1 MFFLFLI
8 IPLLEMYLL
17 IEVGSHIGSL
27 TTVGLV
33 ILTAMVGLAL
43 LRRQGLLTFSKAMRR
58 FNQGELPMQELAEG
72 LLLGIAGALLVT
84 PGFLT
89 DGIGFFLL
97 SPLGRISVAR
107 LIVPMVK
114 KPETQF
120 SPDGKPAPRYPHPA
134 QRSRLKPY

>member
-114 KPETQF
+114 RPETHV
-120 SPDGKPAPRYPHPA
+120 SPDGNPAPRTFEG
-134 QRSRLKPY
+134 QFRRKDD

>member
-1 MFFLFLI
+1 M
-8 IPLLEMYLL
+8 EMYLL

-33 ILTAMVGLAL
+33 ILTATVGLAL
-43 LRRQGLLTFSKAMRR
+43 LRKQGLLTLSKAMGR
-58 FNQGELPMQELAEG
+58 FNQGELPIQELAEG

-89 DGIGFFLL
+89 DGVGFLLL

-114 KPETQF
+114 KPETRF
-120 SPDGKPAPRYPHPA
+120 SPYGKPAPRTFEGEF
-134 QRSRLKPY
+134 RRKDD